1 MSATA
6 DHPSATSRELFGR
19 ILCLTDLSAG
29 GAEAVR
35 QAAVLAGPGAAIDLM
50 SVAPSR
56 PPGTPRPQAA
66 QIEALVAGCELA
78 ATRAV
83 TCTPHIVEADD
94 EPTAVLESWADHDV
108 VVISAGDTAADVL
121 CRAPGSLLLT
131 RTPPEG
137 SPFPES
143 ILAAVDGSPE
153 SRAAARLAALL
164 AVRRHAVVTLV
175 ATPEHDASHQHA
187 LEHVVQTVERITGKR
202 PLILDEHRGAVP
214 SILYAAAS
222 VEASVIVMG
231 RRPGS
236 PSRSVS
242 AEVASA
248 APCSVL
254 VVRAG

>member
-6 DHPSATSRELFGR
+6 DHPSVTSRELFSR
-19 ILCLTDLSAG
+19 ILCLTDRSAG

-35 QAAVLAGPGAAIDLM
+35 QAAVLAGTGAAIDLM
-50 SVAPSR
+50 SIAPSR

-66 QIEALVAGCELA
+66 QIEALVEGCELA
-78 ATRAV
+78 AARAV
-83 TCTPHIVEADD
+83 TCTPHIVEAED
-94 EPTAVLESWADHDV
+94 EPTAVLESWADHDLV
-108 VVISAGDTAADVL
+108 VVPAGGTAAGVL
-121 CRAPGSLLLT
+121 SCTPGSLLIA
-131 RTPPEG
+131 RTPPGG

-143 ILAAVDGSPE
+143 VLVAVDGSPE
-153 SRAAARLAALL
+153 SHAAARLGARLAA
-164 AVRRHAVVTLV
+164 RQHAIVTLV
-175 ATPEHDASHQHA
+175 ATPEHDSSHQHA
-187 LEHVVQTVERITGKR
+187 LEHVVRTVERITGKR
-202 PLILDEHRGAVP
+202 PLILDEYRAAVP

-231 RRPGS
+231 RRPGH
-236 PSRSVS
+236 PGRSIS